1 MTSREIVRRTV
12 DFAVAERMPIDF
24 PEKYGS
30 DFISVNMEPTPDDR
44 PHNRKDEWGALWE
57 NIGVCNLGEV
67 KEFPLKEWAQ
77 FDELS
82 IPDISEDRR
91 WRHLSNIRAEAGDKY
106 IIGFGISL
114 YERVHFI
121 RGLENTWIDIYEN
134 AGNLGRLIDILVDMN
149 LYAIER
155 YAELG
160 VDGYLF
166 PDDWG
171 LQNRLMISPDSW
183 REIWKP
189 RYAKVYKAAH
199 DAGMQT
205 YLHSCGYIVDI
216 LDDLIEIGLDVIQM
230 DQQENMGIE
239 LLGEKFG
246 GRITFYCPVDIQNT
260 MVKGSLDDI
269 RQYCRRMT
277 TMLGRPEGGF
287 IPKWYSDPV
296 GAGHREEAIEA
307 MCEEFLKIIEEKRES
322 V

>member
-12 DFAVAERMPIDF
+12 DFNNAERMPIDF
-24 PEKYGS
+24 PEKFGS
-30 DFISVNMEPTPDDR
+30 DFISVNMDPTPDDR
-44 PHNRKDEWGALWE
+44 PHNRTDEWGALWE

-67 KEFPLKEWAQ
+67 KEFPLKDWAQ
-77 FDELS
+77 FDDLM

-91 WRHLSNIRAEAGDKY
+91 WEHLSNIRSEAGDKY
-106 IIGFGISL
+106 ILGFGISL

-155 YAELG
+155 YAGLG

-189 RYAKVYKAAH
+189 RYAKIYKAAH
-199 DAGMQT
+199 EAGMQT

-277 TMLGRPEGGF
+277 AQLGRPDGGF

-296 GAGHREEAIEA
+296 GAGHREEAIDA
-307 MCEEFLKIIEEKRES
+307 MCEEFLKIIEENGNKE
-322 V
+322 